1 LLAADPDPRC
11 YDDGTCLT
19 YVLNLSAL
27 DVSGVSYFHRDH
39 ALGAVELICVD
50 TATSDQQA
58 LALELGQAADR
69 FISQAGLT
77 EKQRKALTVCT
88 PQAALDP
95 VVERV
100 LKTRFGQIQRGV
112 ALADLTRSETPAL
125 ADVVSLE
132 VGQKATVSTLM
143 PQINNLKPEL
153 QAQVVR
159 RTLYGLNP
167 GPLPNVRSL
176 VEWLKHNHRARRR
189 LGIRGRFLCPH
200 CLHFS
205 KSHRYACRICGEEVP
220 VSALIKNAC
229 PNCTAELSSR
239 IVVKGVGAQAYCQR
253 CETRCDRSV
262 HHARQARVVGILLAA
277 DSNPVCYDDGACLT
291 YVLNLSAYD
300 GSVVSSIREHA
311 LGAVET
317 IWVDTASGDQQALAQ
332 RLEQAADWFIAQVR
346 LDKAWR
352 KALTVCVP
360 QTTLDP
366 AVERVLTT
374 RFGPVKYGVA
384 LTDLV
389 RGETPA
395 FNEVVRVEVGQK
407 ALVSE
412 LVTEIASA
420 NSYLKAKAV
429 ETLCGLDLP
438 AVPALV
444 DVVDHAS
451 IDVREQVEI
460 ALAQIGSPAVP
471 TLIAALK
478 DGDVDRR
485 RRVAVILGSIG
496 SESAVPAL
504 SEALADVEIRRQA
517 AEALGRIG
525 GKAAAS
531 ALEQADK
538 EYHLPDDCD
547 ICAALNQFK

>member
-1 LLAADPDPRC
+1 
-11 YDDGTCLT
+11 
-19 YVLNLSAL
+19 
-27 DVSGVSYFHRDH
+27 
-39 ALGAVELICVD
+39 
-50 TATSDQQA
+50 
-58 LALELGQAADR
+58 
-69 FISQAGLT
+69 
-77 EKQRKALTVCT
+77 
-88 PQAALDP
+88 
-95 VVERV
+95 
-100 LKTRFGQIQRGV
+100 
-112 ALADLTRSETPAL
+112 
-125 ADVVSLE
+125 
-132 VGQKATVSTLM
+132 
-143 PQINNLKPEL
+143 
-153 QAQVVR
+153 
-159 RTLYGLNP
+159 
-167 GPLPNVRSL
+167 
-176 VEWLKHNHRARRR
+176 
-189 LGIRGRFLCPH
+189 
-200 CLHFS
+200 
-205 KSHRYACRICGEEVP
+205 
-220 VSALIKNAC
+220 
-229 PNCTAELSSR
+229 
-239 IVVKGVGAQAYCQR
+239 
-253 CETRCDRSV
+253 
-262 HHARQARVVGILLAA
+262 VVGILLAA